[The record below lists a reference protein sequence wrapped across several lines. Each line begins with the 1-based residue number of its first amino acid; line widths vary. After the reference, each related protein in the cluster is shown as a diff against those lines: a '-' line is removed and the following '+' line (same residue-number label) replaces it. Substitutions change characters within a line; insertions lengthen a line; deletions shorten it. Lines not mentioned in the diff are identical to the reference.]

1 MADNSN
7 RTPNGT
13 EPIRTVDKGGV
24 KTQAALIDVGGVG
37 AEKFLSDAAPMPITG
52 PVGAPV
58 KAQDGKHIDVSGLIN
73 PGQMLFCSPNPGDVS
88 LSGWNDGLGEAAI
101 DYNILGPDGYPSIRL
116 DPQGNTSAGATPGTS
131 PLTTGVVYKVR
142 LQFPLNRVYSN
153 EFWLRWTSQNNG
165 TNTFT
170 VCDHYN
176 RDGTSAWLGR
186 IWLDNTQDPIV
197 CSYLNS
203 GGTYTQFTTIN
214 SFPATHM
221 YDLPGGSLDEAGQW
235 SFVRVWVDFANKK
248 YVGCQINDTYID
260 LSAQSLFQLAS
271 NGARAMHFGVSYAQK
286 TATRRYMHIA
296 KHIGRFYG

>member
-1 MADNSN
+1 MSDNSS
-7 RTPNGT
+7 RTPSGT
-13 EPIRTVDKGGV
+13 ESIRTVDKGGI
-24 KTQAALIDVGGVG
+24 KTQAALIDIGGVG
-37 AEKFLSDAAPMPITG
+37 AEKLLSAANPMPITG
-52 PVGAPV
+52 PAGMPV
-58 KAQDGKHIDVSGLIN
+58 KAQDGKHIDVSGLTS

-88 LSGWNDGLGEAAI
+88 LSGWNDGAGEAAI
-101 DYNILGPDGYPSIRL
+101 DYNLLFDGHPTIRL
-116 DPQGNTSAGATPGTS
+116 DPQANTSAGTTPGTS

-170 VCDHYN
+170 VADHYN
-176 RDGTSAWLGR
+176 RDGTNAWLGR

-203 GGTYTQFTTIN
+203 GGTYTQFTTVN

-221 YDLPGGSLDEAGQW
+221 YDLPNGSLDEAGQW

-248 YVGCQINDTYID
+248 YIGCQINDTYTD
-260 LSAQSLFQLAS
+260 LSAQPLFQLAS

-286 TATRRYMHIA
+286 TATRRFMHIA